1 MNMNDFLD
9 QVYAA
14 KEEESHEKVAEQA
27 FHNGI
32 VSEPTVNPFGD
43 MSLDELIK
51 LAKDLQDLEDESA
64 EAAEA
69 AEVDQPEDSEEE
81 KLAAEAAE
89 LNKTAAAMF
98 GGQMMAHAVIHEFG
112 LIKEAVANGI
122 CRVCKSA
129 PMDMEG
135 SSICGAC
142 MHGEG

>member
-27 FHNGI
+27 FRNGI
-32 VSEPTVNPFGD
+32 VSESSESPFSD
-43 MSLDELIK
+43 MSLDELVK
-51 LAKDLQDLEDESA
+51 LAKDLQDMEEDS
-64 EAAEA
+64 
-69 AEVDQPEDSEEE
+69 PEDSEEE

-112 LIKEAVANGI
+112 LIKEAVANGV
-122 CRVCKSA
+122 CRVCKTHM
-129 PMDMEG
+129 MDIES
-135 SSICGAC
+135 SSICSAC
-142 MHGEG
+142 MHGEA